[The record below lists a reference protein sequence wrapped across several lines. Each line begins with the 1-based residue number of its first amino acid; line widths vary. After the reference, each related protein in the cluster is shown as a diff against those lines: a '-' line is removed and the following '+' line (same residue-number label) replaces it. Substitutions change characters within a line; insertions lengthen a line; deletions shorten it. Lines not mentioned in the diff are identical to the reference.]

1 MDIPKLT
8 RHQRNRLRTRK
19 QLQTALVALIL
30 EKRYDTVSI
39 QDITDRADLAR
50 ATFYLHARDKEELLW
65 SLIADMIHN
74 TEADVEQRFSAPL
87 PSQAEY
93 YGYRNIFEHIGKNR
107 DIYRVILGNRGSSSM
122 MHRVHEYMVSE
133 TLKDM
138 ERLGVYA
145 DLHLPAEISAQIVV
159 GSILSL
165 AIWWLENPNDYTPE
179 QMGGILYEVLHHKK
193 PPMNDAV

>member
-1 MDIPKLT
+1 MDTPKLT

-30 EKRYDTVSI
+30 EKGYDTVSI

-50 ATFYLHARDKEELLW
+50 ATFYLHAKDKEELLW
-65 SLIADMIHN
+65 SLIKDLIHK
-74 TEADVEQRFSAPL
+74 TEAEVEQKFTSPY
-87 PSQAEY
+87 PPQAEY
-93 YGYRNIFEHIGKNR
+93 YGYRNIFEHMGKNR

-133 TLKDM
+133 TLIDM
-138 ERLGVYA
+138 ERFGIYA
-145 DLHLPAEISAQIVV
+145 DLRLPAEIAAQIVV

-165 AIWWLENPNDYTPE
+165 AIWWLENPNDYTSE
-179 QMGGILYEVLHHKK
+179 QMGSMLYEVLHHRK
-193 PPMNDAV
+193 PPRSDAP